1 MNGAG
6 LQGSATFAQPRPL
19 AEDIDKVWFNG
30 RQTCDY
36 DELRHQ
42 TVGLAIRCLK
52 APFTE
57 ANFVGCLGER

>member
-6 LQGSATFAQPRPL
+6 LQGSVTFAQPRPL

-42 TVGLAIRCLK
+42 TVGLGIRCLK
-52 APFTE
+52 STVYRGQFCGLP
-57 ANFVGCLGER
+57 R